1 MSEITIAGNIGQD
14 LELRFSKQGTANIMF
29 SVAVTT
35 GRDTTKAT
43 HWFDVKCFDTL
54 AERIAELSKGD
65 RIIVKGRM
73 KEDEWSNKEGKSIKK
88 LRLYADDAGPSWRW
102 EPRGSQSDTVQAK
115 AVSAVQKGFEI
126 EDDTEPF

>member
-1 MSEITIAGNIGQD
+1 MSEITIAGNIGQAP
-14 LELRFSKQGTANIMF
+14 ELRFSQKGTANIMF

-54 AERIAELSKGD
+54 AERMAELPKGE
-65 RIIVKGRM
+65 RVLIKGRM
-73 KEDEWSNKEGKSIKK
+73 KEDEWTNKEGKTTKK

-102 EPRGSQSDTVQAK
+102 EPRGSRSDTVQEE
-115 AVSAVQKGFEI
+115 AVATVQKGFEVG
-126 EDDTEPF
+126 EEPF